1 MVNLFRTLSARVV
14 VASTALTLLVV
25 GVAFAAVYAGAVS
38 NLEGETAQVVE
49 AELRGLVERYRDGG
63 VVELARTLDQR
74 AASDATGEAVYLLA
88 DAQGAHIAGNVAS
101 WPSDATL
108 DGEWMQLSLTR
119 SDSGASVEV
128 GARAFPVQQRYRLLV
143 GRDMAAQ
150 RRFRDAMMDALVLA
164 LGVSILLALAAAWML
179 SRVVMSRVGEID
191 QAARAFMTGDLDRRV
206 AERRGRDEFDR
217 LAATLNAMFERIS
230 ALMSEMRTVTDSLAH
245 DLRTPLTRLKTQVAR
260 AADQELPPER
270 RAEALASASE
280 EADRVLAS
288 FSTMIDIAR
297 AESGAAQAQFAPVDL
312 AQIVRDVGELH
323 EPLAEESGLALHIH
337 APAPVPIRGH
347 AQFLSQMLSNLIDN
361 AVKYAAA
368 GREVRVSAVV
378 DGEEAVL
385 AVADRGPGVPS
396 ERRAEA
402 LKRFGRLDDAR
413 SKPGSGLGLSL
424 AATIARL
431 HGGRLLLE
439 DNAPGLRVVVRIP
452 LMAAEDTS

>member
-1 MVNLFRTLSARVV
+1 MGGLFRTLSARVV

-25 GVAFAAVYAGAVS
+25 GIAFSAIYAVAMRS
-38 NLEGETAQVVE
+38 LEGETAQVVE

-74 AASDATGEAVYLLA
+74 AAADATGEAVYLLA
-88 DAQGAHIAGNVAS
+88 DAQGARIAGNVAT
-101 WPSDATL
+101 WPAGATL
-108 DGEWMQLSLTR
+108 DEQWVKLRLTR
-119 SDSGASVEV
+119 SDTEASVEV

-150 RRFRDAMMDALVLA
+150 RRFRDSMIDALLLA
-164 LGVSILLALAAAWML
+164 LGVSTVLALGAAWML

-191 QAARAFMTGDLDRRV
+191 AAARAFMSGDLDRRV
-206 AERRGRDEFDR
+206 AERRGRDEFER
-217 LAATLNAMFERIS
+217 LATTLNAMFERIS
-230 ALMSEMRTVTDSLAH
+230 TLMGEMRAVTDSLAH
-245 DLRTPLTRLKTQVAR
+245 DLRTPLTRLKSQVAR
-260 AADQELPPER
+260 AGDQELPPER
-270 RAEALASASE
+270 RSEALASASE

-323 EPLAEESGLALHIH
+323 EPLAEESGLALHVH
-337 APAPVPIRGH
+337 APSPVLVRGH

-361 AVKYAAA
+361 AVKYAAQ
-368 GREVRVSAVV
+368 GKEVRVSAVA

-385 AVADRGPGVPS
+385 SVADRGPGVPH

-431 HGGRLLLE
+431 HGGRLALE
-439 DNAPGLRVVVRIP
+439 DNAPGLRIVARIP
-452 LMAAEDTS
+452 LQKTEPPP